1 MLDQNWA
8 NELTRFSPDLKFKKI
23 YGSMKERDAIMTDP
37 DVLSGS
43 FDIYLTTYETILC
56 EEAFFSDSWSWAT
69 VTIDEGHRIKN
80 ENALLRKALSRI
92 RCPIRFLLTGMHL
105 SLLHTLKHTLL
116 LLHTL

>member
-1 MLDQNWA
+1 
-8 NELTRFSPDLKFKKI
+8 
-23 YGSMKERDAIMTDP
+23 MTDP